1 MIRGV
6 FVTGTDTDVGKTV
19 VSALIARG
27 LRARGADV
35 SALKPFATG
44 AIGPG
49 ADAELLGAAAGHE
62 PRVFQS
68 FEAPAAPERAAREA
82 GAVVDVAGAIRWVLD
97 QPGTVV
103 VEGVGGFEVPLDAT
117 HRVSDFARALALP
130 VVVVARNRLGVLS
143 HTLLTM
149 DAVARAGLTVRAV
162 VLNDATDSGALL
174 EWNAADLSP
183 RVPNLVRL
191 RAITPESSAR
201 WSASLVSTILPPP
214 LAGEVPRSGGGGGP
228 QG

>member
-27 LRARGADV
+27 LRARGLAV

-44 AIGPG
+44 APGPG
-49 ADAELLGAAAGHE
+49 ADALLLGEAAGHA

-68 FEAPAAPERAAREA
+68 FPTPAAPERAAREA
-82 GAVVDVAGAIRWVLD
+82 GSVVDVGGAIRWVLD
-97 QPGTVV
+97 QAGTLV

-143 HTLLTM
+143 HTLLTV

-162 VLNDATDSGALL
+162 VLNDAADSGPLL
-174 EWNAADLSP
+174 DWNAADLEH
-183 RVPNLVRL
+183 RVPRL
-191 RAITPESSAR
+191 IRLGSVTPATADR
-201 WSASLVSTILPPP
+201 NAALLVSTL
-214 LAGEVPRSGGGGGP
+214 LD
-228 QG
+228 

>member
-27 LRARGADV
+27 LRARGLAL

-44 AIGPG
+44 APGPG
-49 ADAELLGAAAGHE
+49 ADALLLGEAAGHE

-68 FEAPAAPERAAREA
+68 FPTPAAPERAAGEA
-82 GAVVDVAGAIRWVLD
+82 GSVVDVGGAILWVLD
-97 QPGTVV
+97 QPGTLV

-130 VVVVARNRLGVLS
+130 VVIVARNRLGVLS
-143 HTLLTM
+143 HTLLTV

-162 VLNDATDSGALL
+162 VLNDAADSGPLID
-174 EWNAADLSP
+174 WNAADLAP
-183 RVPNLVRL
+183 RVPNLLRL
-191 RAITPESSAR
+191 GAVTPESSAR
-201 WSASLVSTILPPP
+201 WSASLVSQL
-214 LAGEVPRSGGGGGP
+214 LR
-228 QG
+228 

>member
-27 LRARGADV
+27 LRTRGLAV

-44 AIGPG
+44 AAGPG
-49 ADAELLGAAAGHE
+49 SDALLLGEAAGHE

-68 FEAPAAPERAAREA
+68 FETPAAPERAARQA
-82 GAVVDVAGAIRWVLD
+82 GSLVDVGGAIRWVLD
-97 QPGTVV
+97 QPGVVV

-143 HTLLTM
+143 HTLLTV

-162 VLNDATDSGALL
+162 VLNDAADTGPLL
-174 EWNAADLSP
+174 DWNAADLSP
-183 RVPNLVRL
+183 RVPRL
-191 RAITPESSAR
+191 IRLGAVTPAMTERDAEGF
-201 WSASLVSTILPPP
+201 VSRL
-214 LAGEVPRSGGGGGP
+214 LD
-228 QG
+228 

>member
-27 LRARGADV
+27 LRARGLSV

-44 AIGPG
+44 APGPG
-49 ADAELLGAAAGHE
+49 ADALLLGEAAAHE

-68 FEAPAAPERAAREA
+68 FPTPAAPDRAAREA
-82 GAVVDVAGAIRWVLD
+82 GSAVDVGGAIRWVLD
-97 QPGTVV
+97 QPGVLV

-117 HRVSDFARALALP
+117 HRVSDFARALGLP
-130 VVVVARNRLGVLS
+130 VVVVTRNRLGALS
-143 HTLLTM
+143 HTILTV

-162 VLNDATDSGALL
+162 VLNDAVDSGPLL
-174 EWNAADLSP
+174 DWNAADLAP
-183 RVPNLVRL
+183 RVPNLIRL
-191 RAITPESSAR
+191 GAVSPETSAE
-201 WSASLVSTILPPP
+201 WSQSLVSRLFPPP
-214 LAGEVPRSGGGGGP
+214 RGQSHSSSSPPRPAST
-228 QG
+228 